1 MAFTTPGE
9 SSRRHRHESRKVSHG
24 HENVAVIK
32 EPTPQP
38 GHAINLRGTPRGGN
52 SEPSL
57 RALAGEKSCAP
68 TNQVAL
74 RLLLLL
80 GAPGRPLPGGEKYG
94 LVTHLA
100 RAEHLVLCRSK
111 LRETEG
117 ATTVQLLVANSH
129 LRP

>member
-1 MAFTTPGE
+1 MAFTTPDE
-9 SSRRHRHESRKVSHG
+9 SPRHCHESRKVSHG

-32 EPTPQP
+32 ERT
-38 GHAINLRGTPRGGN
+38 RGGN

-100 RAEHLVLCRSK
+100 RAEHLVLYRSK

-117 ATTVQLLVANSH
+117 ATTMQLLVANSH